1 MLRNT
6 ALIGLDLMEIT
17 FWKDDFEGQAK
28 GGLFFRSN
36 FGKDIAEMQAK
47 IKGDIVGIKV
57 DTDSWTL
64 EFITTK
70 D

>member
-1 MLRNT
+1 
-6 ALIGLDLMEIT
+6 MEIT

-28 GGLFFRSN
+28 FGCFFRSN
-36 FGKDIAEMQAK
+36 LGKDIAEIQDK

-57 DTDSWTL
+57 DTDSWNL

-70 D
+70 DQQ

>member
-1 MLRNT
+1 
-6 ALIGLDLMEIT
+6 MEIT
-17 FWKDDFEGQAK
+17 FWKDEFEGQVK
-28 GGLFFRSN
+28 NSLFFRSN
-36 FGKDIAEMQAK
+36 FGKDIAEIQDK

-57 DTDSWTL
+57 DTDSWAL

>member
-1 MLRNT
+1 
-6 ALIGLDLMEIT
+6 MEIT

-28 GGLFFRSN
+28 GGLFFRNSL
-36 FGKDIAEMQAK
+36 GEDIAEMQAK
-47 IKGDIVGIKV
+47 ITGDIVGIKV
-57 DTDSWTL
+57 DTDSKTL